1 MHNQLTSCKVENAET
16 IGLRERQEKTVAL
29 VNVHVNDWKLREA
42 ERVIALQVVLVND
55 FDLTVLLAQHDVVLA
70 CLDFVCY

>member
-1 MHNQLTSCKVENAET
+1 MHNQLTSCEVENAET

-29 VNVHVNDWKLREA
+29 VNIHVNHWKLREA

-55 FDLTVLLAQHDVVLA
+55 FDLAVLLTQHDVVLA